1 MHRLFKLGGFCF
13 AADHPDTLVF
23 PPNFLRFETKDVQP
37 AYFYTL
43 RFVKSIP
50 NPVGVCTAVREDLIV
65 YRDGEKESRLL
76 GIQGMLGFYA
86 LYRELD
92 DTHAEVMIAEDCRG
106 CLVFDP
112 VFASLFALERRML
125 QKDSFILHS
134 AYIRHRG
141 RAILFSAPSG
151 TGKSTQASLWAQYA
165 GAEIINGDRALL
177 QKVQDCWMARG
188 WLVCGTSGIC
198 QNADARLSAV
208 VLLRQAK
215 KNAVRRLSRG
225 EAFLRLYGQVTVNR
239 WDQAESA
246 RVLDA
251 VEALLRRVPAFLLDC
266 TISEEAS
273 TACMRRCTPRPWRR
287 PSACAH
293 AYRCCGAARVHR
305 RDPFRNGSGRRDG
318 NAGVRQQ
325 YGAVSHP
332 RAGRCAACKMH
343 VPAKA
348 RGDRAVSAVR
358 RAVRSAPRLA
368 RDEKRVVSPW
378 RQPDRP
384 RGPRARRANLLPCY
398 CRAPQ
403 G

>member
-165 GAEIINGDRALL
+165 GAEIVNGDRAL
-177 QKVQDCWMARG
+177 VRPDTGTVSGVFYA
-188 WLVCGTSGIC
+188 GTSGISRNVTASL
-198 QNADARLSAV
+198 QAV
-208 VLLRQAK
+208 VLLEQGAENR
-215 KNAVRRLSRG
+215 VCTLRPR
-225 EAFLRLYGQVTVNR
+225 EAFARLLSQ
-239 WDQAESA
+239 
-246 RVLDA
+246 
-251 VEALLRRVPAFLLDC
+251 
-266 TISEEAS
+266 
-273 TACMRRCTPRPWRR
+273 
-287 PSACAH
+287 CA
-293 AYRCCGAARVHR
+293 YYQ
-305 RDPFRNGSGRRDG
+305 RD
-318 NAGVRQQ
+318 
-325 YGAVSHP
+325 
-332 RAGRCAACKMH
+332 
-343 VPAKA
+343 
-348 RGDRAVSAVR
+348 AVSAGRMTELAALLVTNVPVR
-358 RAVRSAPRLA
+358 QLTCRADGDAVRTL
-368 RDEKRVVSPW
+368 EEEL
-378 RQPDRP
+378 
-384 RGPRARRANLLPCY
+384 RRS
-398 CRAPQ
+398 
-403 G
+403 

>member
-92 DTHAEVMIAEDCRG
+92 DTHAEMMIAEDCRG

-188 WLVCGTSGIC
+188 WPVCGTSGIC

-225 EAFLRLYGQVTVNR
+225 APH
-239 WDQAESA
+239 
-246 RVLDA
+246 
-251 VEALLRRVPAFLLDC
+251 EALNAHVRLLLLAPGGEAYASGS
-266 TISEEAS
+266 ISS
-273 TACMRRCTPRPWRR
+273 GLR
-287 PSACAH
+287 PSISATCSTTTRRTSSVSSASSW
-293 AYRCCGAARVHR
+293 AREAR
-305 RDPFRNGSGRRDG
+305 GRR
-318 NAGVRQQ
+318 
-325 YGAVSHP
+325 
-332 RAGRCAACKMH
+332 
-343 VPAKA
+343 
-348 RGDRAVSAVR
+348 
-358 RAVRSAPRLA
+358 
-368 RDEKRVVSPW
+368 
-378 RQPDRP
+378 
-384 RGPRARRANLLPCY
+384 
-398 CRAPQ
+398 
-403 G
+403 

>member
-151 TGKSTQASLWAQYA
+151 TGKS
-165 GAEIINGDRALL
+165 R
-177 QKVQDCWMARG
+177 RPR
-188 WLVCGTSGIC
+188 SGR
-198 QNADARLSAV
+198 NTPG
-208 VLLRQAK
+208 
-215 KNAVRRLSRG
+215 RRS
-225 EAFLRLYGQVTVNR
+225 
-239 WDQAESA
+239 
-246 RVLDA
+246 
-251 VEALLRRVPAFLLDC
+251 
-266 TISEEAS
+266 S
-273 TACMRRCTPRPWRR
+273 TATALYCRRCRI
-287 PSACAH
+287 
-293 AYRCCGAARVHR
+293 
-305 RDPFRNGSGRRDG
+305 
-318 NAGVRQQ
+318 AGW
-325 YGAVSHP
+325 
-332 RAGRCAACKMH
+332 
-343 VPAKA
+343 
-348 RGDRAVSAVR
+348 RAVG
-358 RAVRSAPRLA
+358 RSA
-368 RDEKRVVSPW
+368 
-378 RQPDRP
+378 
-384 RGPRARRANLLPCY
+384 ARRAFAKM
-398 CRAPQ
+398 RMR

>member
-106 CLVFDP
+106 CLAFDP

-165 GAEIINGDRALL
+165 GAGDHQRRPRFIAEGAGLLDGARLAGLRHVGHLPKCGCAVECRRFAAAGEKERRAQAL
-177 QKVQDCWMARG
+177 ARG
-188 WLVCGTSGIC
+188 GIFAALRTGDGEPLGSGGIC
-198 QNADARLSAV
+198 ACARC
-208 VLLRQAK
+208 
-215 KNAVRRLSRG
+215 RG
-225 EAFLRLYGQVTVNR
+225 
-239 WDQAESA
+239 
-246 RVLDA
+246 
-251 VEALLRRVPAFLLDC
+251 
-266 TISEEAS
+266 S
-273 TACMRRCTPRPWRR
+273 TAAPRTGVFAGLYHIGR
-287 PSACAH
+287 
-293 AYRCCGAARVHR
+293 
-305 RDPFRNGSGRRDG
+305 SGR
-318 NAGVRQQ
+318 
-325 YGAVSHP
+325 
-332 RAGRCAACKMH
+332 
-343 VPAKA
+343 
-348 RGDRAVSAVR
+348 
-358 RAVRSAPRLA
+358 
-368 RDEKRVVSPW
+368 
-378 RQPDRP
+378 
-384 RGPRARRANLLPCY
+384 LPV
-398 CRAPQ
+398 
-403 G
+403 

>member
-165 GAEIINGDRALL
+165 GAEIINGDRAL
-177 QKVQDCWMARG
+177 VRPDTGTVSGVFYA
-188 WLVCGTSGIC
+188 GTSGISRNVTAPL
-198 QNADARLSAV
+198 QAVILLEQGSENRITALRPQEAFARLLSQCAYYQRDAASAARMTELAA
-208 VLLRQAK
+208 LLVTNVPVRQLTCRADGD
-215 KNAVRRLSRG
+215 AVRTL
-225 EAFLRLYGQVTVNR
+225 E
-239 WDQAESA
+239 E
-246 RVLDA
+246 
-251 VEALLRRVPAFLLDC
+251 ELRR
-266 TISEEAS
+266 S
-273 TACMRRCTPRPWRR
+273 
-287 PSACAH
+287 
-293 AYRCCGAARVHR
+293 
-305 RDPFRNGSGRRDG
+305 
-318 NAGVRQQ
+318 
-325 YGAVSHP
+325 
-332 RAGRCAACKMH
+332 
-343 VPAKA
+343 
-348 RGDRAVSAVR
+348 
-358 RAVRSAPRLA
+358 
-368 RDEKRVVSPW
+368 
-378 RQPDRP
+378 
-384 RGPRARRANLLPCY
+384 
-398 CRAPQ
+398 
-403 G
+403 

>member
-1 MHRLFKLGGFCF
+1 MHRLFKLGDFCF

-106 CLVFDP
+106 CLAFDP

-165 GAEIINGDRALL
+165 GAEVINGDRALL

-188 WLVCGTSGIC
+188 W
-198 QNADARLSAV
+198 
-208 VLLRQAK
+208 LRQAK

-266 TISEEAS
+266 TISEEAVGCLYEALYP
-273 TACMRRCTPRPWRR
+273 TTVAETVRLRAC
-287 PSACAH
+287 
-293 AYRCCGAARVHR
+293 
-305 RDPFRNGSGRRDG
+305 
-318 NAGVRQQ
+318 
-325 YGAVSHP
+325 
-332 RAGRCAACKMH
+332 
-343 VPAKA
+343 
-348 RGDRAVSAVR
+348 
-358 RAVRSAPRLA
+358 L
-368 RDEKRVVSPW
+368 
-378 RQPDRP
+378 
-384 RGPRARRANLLPCY
+384 
-398 CRAPQ
+398 
-403 G
+403 

>member
-65 YRDGEKESRLL
+65 YRDGEKETRLL

-165 GAEIINGDRALL
+165 GA
-177 QKVQDCWMARG
+177 
-188 WLVCGTSGIC
+188 
-198 QNADARLSAV
+198 
-208 VLLRQAK
+208 
-215 KNAVRRLSRG
+215 
-225 EAFLRLYGQVTVNR
+225 AFLRLYGPVTVNR

-266 TISEEAS
+266 TISEEAVDCLYEALYPA
-273 TACMRRCTPRPWRR
+273 TVAETVRLRAC
-287 PSACAH
+287 
-293 AYRCCGAARVHR
+293 
-305 RDPFRNGSGRRDG
+305 
-318 NAGVRQQ
+318 
-325 YGAVSHP
+325 
-332 RAGRCAACKMH
+332 
-343 VPAKA
+343 
-348 RGDRAVSAVR
+348 
-358 RAVRSAPRLA
+358 L
-368 RDEKRVVSPW
+368 
-378 RQPDRP
+378 
-384 RGPRARRANLLPCY
+384 
-398 CRAPQ
+398 
-403 G
+403 

>member
-65 YRDGEKESRLL
+65 YRAGEKESRLL

-165 GAEIINGDRALL
+165 GAEIITL
-177 QKVQDCWMARG
+177 
-188 WLVCGTSGIC
+188 
-198 QNADARLSAV
+198 
-208 VLLRQAK
+208 
-215 KNAVRRLSRG
+215 
-225 EAFLRLYGQVTVNR
+225 
-239 WDQAESA
+239 
-246 RVLDA
+246 
-251 VEALLRRVPAFLLDC
+251 
-266 TISEEAS
+266 
-273 TACMRRCTPRPWRR
+273 
-287 PSACAH
+287 
-293 AYRCCGAARVHR
+293 
-305 RDPFRNGSGRRDG
+305 
-318 NAGVRQQ
+318 
-325 YGAVSHP
+325 
-332 RAGRCAACKMH
+332 
-343 VPAKA
+343 
-348 RGDRAVSAVR
+348 AVR
-358 RAVRSAPRLA
+358 RANTREHERISRADHFRIIGDMRIATYMGKPAFNALQIAFAVIDDRDHASAPLVLGSWSAA
-368 RDEKRVVSPW
+368 RGSISS
-378 RQPDRP
+378 
-384 RGPRARRANLLPCY
+384 A
-398 CRAPQ
+398 
-403 G
+403 

>member
-1 MHRLFKLGGFCF
+1 
-13 AADHPDTLVF
+13 
-23 PPNFLRFETKDVQP
+23 
-37 AYFYTL
+37 
-43 RFVKSIP
+43 
-50 NPVGVCTAVREDLIV
+50 
-65 YRDGEKESRLL
+65 
-76 GIQGMLGFYA
+76 
-86 LYRELD
+86 
-92 DTHAEVMIAEDCRG
+92 MIAEDCRG

-188 WLVCGTSGIC
+188 WPVCGTSGIC

-266 TISEEAS
+266 TISEEAVDCLYEALYPA
-273 TACMRRCTPRPWRR
+273 TVAETVRLRAC
-287 PSACAH
+287 
-293 AYRCCGAARVHR
+293 
-305 RDPFRNGSGRRDG
+305 
-318 NAGVRQQ
+318 
-325 YGAVSHP
+325 
-332 RAGRCAACKMH
+332 
-343 VPAKA
+343 
-348 RGDRAVSAVR
+348 
-358 RAVRSAPRLA
+358 L
-368 RDEKRVVSPW
+368 
-378 RQPDRP
+378 
-384 RGPRARRANLLPCY
+384 
-398 CRAPQ
+398 
-403 G
+403 

>member
-151 TGKSTQASLWAQYA
+151 TGKSTQASLWAQCQHPHDHGEVVEVSHGCQGEVGVAFDGARLA
-165 GAEIINGDRALL
+165 GLRHVGHLPKCGCAVERRRFAAAGEKERRAQAL
-177 QKVQDCWMARG
+177 ARG
-188 WLVCGTSGIC
+188 GVFAALRTGDGEPLGSGGIC
-198 QNADARLSAV
+198 ACARC
-208 VLLRQAK
+208 
-215 KNAVRRLSRG
+215 RG
-225 EAFLRLYGQVTVNR
+225 
-239 WDQAESA
+239 
-246 RVLDA
+246 
-251 VEALLRRVPAFLLDC
+251 
-266 TISEEAS
+266 S
-273 TACMRRCTPRPWRR
+273 TA
-287 PSACAH
+287 A
-293 AYRCCGAARVHR
+293 
-305 RDPFRNGSGRRDG
+305 
-318 NAGVRQQ
+318 
-325 YGAVSHP
+325 P
-332 RAGRCAACKMH
+332 RAGVFA
-343 VPAKA
+343 
-348 RGDRAVSAVR
+348 GLYYIG
-358 RAVRSAPRLA
+358 RSGRLP
-368 RDEKRVVSPW
+368 V
-378 RQPDRP
+378 
-384 RGPRARRANLLPCY
+384 
-398 CRAPQ
+398 
-403 G
+403 

>member
-151 TGKSTQASLWAQYA
+151 TGKSTQASL
-165 GAEIINGDRALL
+165 
-177 QKVQDCWMARG
+177 
-188 WLVCGTSGIC
+188 
-198 QNADARLSAV
+198 
-208 VLLRQAK
+208 
-215 KNAVRRLSRG
+215 
-225 EAFLRLYGQVTVNR
+225 
-239 WDQAESA
+239 
-246 RVLDA
+246 
-251 VEALLRRVPAFLLDC
+251 
-266 TISEEAS
+266 
-273 TACMRRCTPRPWRR
+273 
-287 PSACAH
+287 
-293 AYRCCGAARVHR
+293 
-305 RDPFRNGSGRRDG
+305 
-318 NAGVRQQ
+318 
-325 YGAVSHP
+325 
-332 RAGRCAACKMH
+332 
-343 VPAKA
+343 
-348 RGDRAVSAVR
+348 
-358 RAVRSAPRLA
+358 
-368 RDEKRVVSPW
+368 
-378 RQPDRP
+378 
-384 RGPRARRANLLPCY
+384 
-398 CRAPQ
+398 
-403 G
+403 